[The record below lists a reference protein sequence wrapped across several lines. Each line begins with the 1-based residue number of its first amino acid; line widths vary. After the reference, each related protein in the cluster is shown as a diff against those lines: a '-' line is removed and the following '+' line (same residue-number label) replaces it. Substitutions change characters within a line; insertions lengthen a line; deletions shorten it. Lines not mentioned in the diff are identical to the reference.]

1 MKRFKS
7 TGQVQ
12 RFLSAHDQVNNL
24 VHLRRDHVTAVEYRG
39 ARMRAFETWAEVSGV
54 APLAA

>member
-7 TGQVQ
+7 PRQAH
-12 RFLSAHDQVNNL
+12 RFVSAHGQIDHIC
-24 VHLRRDHVTAVEYRG
+24 HLRRDHVTAVQYR
-39 ARMRAFETWAEVSGV
+39 AAKMRAIETWAEVSGV